1 MSKVDN
7 LREQIVKSREE
18 LKNIF
23 DGADE
28 NGKYTADQKE
38 SIAKANADLADMV
51 DELKIEETKV
61 KNEKALELENEPV
74 NEMPVPPAEE
84 KKAFKTIGE
93 QLAESDAYK
102 AYTEQGVKGVD
113 SKGDFSPYEYK
124 TTLNTTGYPPESLR
138 TPGIL
143 ETALRDPDSVIG
155 LFDQIETQQNA
166 YVYLEETTF
175 TNNAGSVAEAADIS
189 SSNEG
194 ALAFTER
201 TESIRKM
208 ATFLPVTDELL
219 ADVAGV
225 QGYVNSRLS
234 TMMKLNMDNQLING
248 NGSAPNLTGILNKS
262 GINTFDYSSYS
273 GELARLGQ
281 IYEAITEIRKDSFTE
296 ADAVVMHP
304 SDWYQI
310 VTSVTDITTTSS
322 GAAAKNPLFVVA
334 GGFGADAAPRIW
346 GLKVVPSTV
355 IAEGTALVGK
365 FGGGEAAH
373 VVMRQGVDLAVSD
386 SHSDFFA
393 KNQLAIRL
401 TMRLGFPIYRATS
414 FCSITNF

>member
-18 LKNIF
+18 LKSIF
-23 DGADE
+23 EGADE

-38 SIAKANADLADMV
+38 SIAKANADLATMV
-51 DELKIEETKV
+51 DDLKIEEAKAA
-61 KNEKALELENEPV
+61 NEKALEVENQPV

-84 KKAFKTIGE
+84 AKAFKTIGE
-93 QLAESDAYK
+93 QLTDSDAYN
-102 AYTEQGVKGVD
+102 AYVGQGVKGVD

-155 LFDQIETQQNA
+155 LFDQIETNQNA

-189 SSNEG
+189 TSNEG

-248 NGSAPNLTGILNKS
+248 DGSAPNLTGILNKS

-281 IYEAITEIRKDSFTE
+281 VYQAITEIRKDSFTE
-296 ADAVVMHP
+296 ADAIVMHP

-310 VTSVTDITTTSS
+310 VTSVSDITTS
-322 GAAAKNPLFVVA
+322 GSKNPLFVVA
-334 GGFGADAAPRIW
+334 GGFGADAAPKLW
-346 GLKVVPSTV
+346 GLNVVPSTV

>member
-18 LKNIF
+18 LKSIF
-23 DGADE
+23 EGADE

-38 SIAKANADLADMV
+38 SIAKANADLATMV
-51 DELKIEETKV
+51 DDLKIEESKAA
-61 KNEKALELENEPV
+61 NEKALEVENQPV

-84 KKAFKTIGE
+84 AKGFKTIGE
-93 QLAESDAYK
+93 QLTDSDAYN
-102 AYTEQGVKGVD
+102 AYVGQGVKGVD

-155 LFDQIETQQNA
+155 LFDQIETNQNA

-189 SSNEG
+189 TSNEG

-248 NGSAPNLTGILNKS
+248 DGSAPNLTGILNKS

-273 GELARLGQ
+273 GSLARLGQ
-281 IYEAITEIRKDSFTE
+281 IYQAITEIRKDSFTE
-296 ADAVVMHP
+296 ADAIVMHP

-310 VTSVTDITTTSS
+310 VTSVTDVTSS
-322 GAAAKNPLFVVA
+322 GSRNPLFVVA
-334 GGFGADAAPRIW
+334 GGFGADAAPKIW
-346 GLKVVPSTV
+346 GLNVVPSTV

-414 FCSITNF
+414 FCSITNI

>member
-18 LKNIF
+18 LKSIF
-23 DGADE
+23 EGADE

-38 SIAKANADLADMV
+38 SIAKANADLANMV
-51 DELKIEETKV
+51 DDLKIEESKAA
-61 KNEKALELENEPV
+61 NEKALEVENQPV

-84 KKAFKTIGE
+84 AKGFKTIGE
-93 QLAESDAYK
+93 QLTDSDAYN
-102 AYTEQGVKGVD
+102 AYVGQGVKGVD

-189 SSNEG
+189 TSNEG

-248 NGSAPNLTGILNKS
+248 DGSAPNLTGILNKT

-281 IYEAITEIRKDSFTE
+281 IYQAITEIRKDSFTE
-296 ADAVVMHP
+296 ADAIVMHP

-310 VTSVTDITTTSS
+310 VTAVSDVTTSGS
-322 GAAAKNPLFVVA
+322 KNPLFVVA
-334 GGFGADAAPRIW
+334 GGFGADAAPKIW
-346 GLKVVPSTV
+346 GLNVVPSTV

>member
-18 LKNIF
+18 LKSIF
-23 DGADE
+23 EGADE

-38 SIAKANADLADMV
+38 SIAKANADLATMV
-51 DELKIEETKV
+51 DDLKIEESKAA
-61 KNEKALELENEPV
+61 NEKALEVENQPV

-84 KKAFKTIGE
+84 AKAFKTIGE
-93 QLAESDAYK
+93 QLTDSDAYN
-102 AYTEQGVKGVD
+102 AYVGQGVKGVD

-155 LFDQIETQQNA
+155 LFDQIETNQNA

-189 SSNEG
+189 TSNEG

-248 NGSAPNLTGILNKS
+248 DGSAPNLTGILNKT

-281 IYEAITEIRKDSFTE
+281 VYQAITEIRKDSFTE
-296 ADAVVMHP
+296 ADAIVMHP

-310 VTSVTDITTTSS
+310 VTSVSDITTS
-322 GAAAKNPLFVVA
+322 GSKNPLFVVA
-334 GGFGADAAPRIW
+334 GGFGADAAPKLW
-346 GLKVVPSTV
+346 GLNVVPSTV